1 MQIWPGRSYP
11 LGATYD
17 GSGTN
22 FAVFS
27 SIAEGIDLCLIDDV
41 AGETKIE
48 LREVDAGVWHCYL
61 PGVRPGQRYGFRVK
75 GPYDPSKGLRC
86 DYSKLLLD
94 PYAKAIT
101 GKIANE
107 QALFS
112 YDFNDPSKRS
122 ELDSAPHTMV
132 SVVINPFFDWGHDR
146 PPKHRYNDT
155 IIYEAHVRGMTMT
168 HPDIPKEV
176 RGTYA
181 GISHPVIIDYLKSL
195 GITAIELMPCHQFVN
210 DTALQAK
217 GLSNYW
223 GYNTIGFFAPHNG
236 YASTDWLGGQVDEF
250 KAMVKA
256 FHEADIEVIMDVVYN
271 HTAEGNHMGPTLA
284 FRGLDNPSY
293 YRLVEDSPE
302 HYFDT
307 TGTGNSL
314 NMRSPNTLQ
323 LIMDSLRYWIT
334 DMHVDGFRF
343 DLASTLARELHAVDK
358 LSSFFDIIQQDPL
371 ISQVKLIAEPWDI
384 GDGGYNVGG
393 FPPLWTEWNGKYR
406 DTVRDFWRGE
416 PAMLSELAGRLTGSS
431 DLYASSGR
439 RPMASINFVI
449 AHDGFTMRDL
459 VSYNEK
465 HNDANLEGGNDGES
479 YNRSWNCGAEGPTD
493 DETVKV
499 LRNRQIRNFLTT
511 LLLSQGVPMLAH
523 GDELGRTQ
531 QGNNNVYCQDNEL
544 SWINWDLD
552 LEAIGLLEFTRQ
564 LIEFRKAHPVFR
576 RRRFL
581 AGDSKKG
588 GRSEIGEIE
597 WFRPD
602 ATTMEES
609 DWTTV
614 YARSLMVYYNGS
626 AIGEPDDRG
635 EDIYDDDVLLM
646 FNADVAD
653 QTFTIPSDL
662 YGGAWADVLDTGNR
676 IDPERR
682 YEPGDSVKVEEH
694 SMRVFIRV
702 DGEVPLSLKARS
714 EELTQCIKPHFAFP
728 PESHPRFANVECPGD
743 CDLDGIEATHGSE
756 GGGDS
761 EGGAAEGSEDN
772 AASDSENDAV
782 PSAEGGGDSVND
794 AVPESKDEAT
804 ETPAETRADSEL
816 GGQTDSA
823 LDSGEGSASRG
834 AVESGGP
841 ADSGAPNAS
850 AGSGAPNAS
859 AGSGAPNGLDESPER
874 GGNESKDGTVPG
886 EDAPGEGEDA
896 SGEGEGASA
905 KGKAK

>member
-1 MQIWPGRSYP
+1 M
-11 LGATYD
+11 
-17 GSGTN
+17 
-22 FAVFS
+22 
-27 SIAEGIDLCLIDDV
+27 CLIDDV
-41 AGETKIE
+41 VGETKIE

-168 HPDIPKEV
+168 HPDIPQEV

-493 DETVKV
+493 DDAVKV

-531 QGNNNVYCQDNEL
+531 QGNNNAYCQDNEL

-552 LEAIGLLEFTRQ
+552 LVGLLEFTRQ

-581 AGDSKKG
+581 AGDSEKG

-635 EDIYDDDVLLM
+635 EDVYDDDVLLM

-653 QTFTIPSDL
+653 QTFTIPSEL
-662 YGGAWADVLDTGNR
+662 YGGTWADVLDTGNH
-676 IDPERR
+676 INAERR

-743 CDLDGIEATHGSE
+743 CDSDGIQATRDPEGGNSSEGGTAAGSEGGATSDPENGAAPDAE

-761 EGGAAEGSEDN
+761 ENGATPDPADEAAE
-772 AASDSENDAV
+772 A
-782 PSAEGGGDSVND
+782 
-794 AVPESKDEAT
+794 
-804 ETPAETRADSEL
+804 PAETQADGAL
-816 GGQTDSA
+816 G
-823 LDSGEGSASRG
+823 SGEGSEGILDGSQEGQDELSEKGPGNGSASKG
-834 AVESGGP
+834 AVKSGSPAES
-841 ADSGAPNAS
+841 STPNPL
-850 AGSGAPNAS
+850 AGSGAPS
-859 AGSGAPNGLDESPER
+859 GSGEPDRTEN
-874 GGNESKDGTVPG
+874 KDGKDGAVRG
-886 EDAPGEGEDA
+886 KDAPGK
-896 SGEGEGASA
+896 GEGASA
-905 KGKAK
+905 KGAPDKP